1 MKKRTDV
8 IEYLAT
14 LALLWL
20 VSSCTTMTQ
29 TGTTYNSAKK
39 EMSDA
44 ARMRQAAK
52 ESQDVDN
59 ALLPPLTVEMPKV
72 DGRPI
77 EPRFDL
83 AVNNAPANQV
93 FMAIV
98 SGTRYSMVVHP
109 AVKDQLS
116 VNLRDVTVFE
126 ALDTIREVYGYE
138 YKVQGNR
145 ILIEPIGMQTRVYQV
160 NYLMSQRKGKTEM
173 RVTSGAISDSSNPLN
188 PGGTAQPT
196 VVSGTGVTTTGMESS
211 RISTSSNNDIWSEIS
226 AALKAIIGSEGGRNV
241 VMSPQ
246 AGVIVV
252 RALPAEL
259 RNVSEFLKT
268 MQVVVE
274 RQVMLEA
281 KIIEVQLSDTHKTG
295 VNWAAFGQG
304 PNSRVAGGVI
314 GPGTILTPNGQ
325 VSAFTARNP
334 DGTVA
339 ANSLIASTPGAP
351 GTIATLAGT
360 PGTLFGLAFQTSN
373 FAALISFLETQGDLQ
388 VLSSP
393 RIATLN
399 NQKAVLKVGT
409 DDFFV
414 TNITTNTT
422 TTGTTST
429 QSPTIT
435 VAPFFSGVALDVTPQ
450 IDEHNQ
456 IILHIHPSVSSVIER
471 TKDIDLGTAG
481 NFRLPLASS
490 TVSESDTIVRVSNSN
505 IVAIGGLMKE
515 TNSRESN
522 GVPGLGTLPV
532 VGTLFSSKSRS
543 IIKSELVILLK
554 PTVIENDA
562 TWRQDILDTKERID
576 AYQRGDRTTYR
587 PKAANTAGPMQ

>member
-1 MKKRTDV
+1 MKRRTDV
-8 IEYLAT
+8 IQYLAT
-14 LALLWL
+14 LAVLWL
-20 VSSCTTMTQ
+20 VSSCATMTQ

-44 ARMRQAAK
+44 ASMRQAAK
-52 ESQDVDN
+52 QSQEVDK
-59 ALLPPLTVEMPKV
+59 ALLPRLTVDMPKV

-77 EPRFDL
+77 EARFDL

-93 FMAIV
+93 FLAIV

-109 AVKDQLS
+109 EVKDQIS

-138 YKVQGNR
+138 YKVLGNR

-173 RVTSGAISDSSNPLN
+173 RVTSGAISDASNPAN
-188 PGGTAQPT
+188 GVVPQPT

-259 RNVSEFLKT
+259 RSVSEFLKT

-456 IILHIHPSVSSVIER
+456 IILHIHPSVSSVIEK

-515 TNSRESN
+515 TNSRDSN

-554 PTVIENDA
+554 PTVVENDA

-576 AYQRGDRTTYR
+576 AYLRSDHTTYR
-587 PKAANTAGPMQ
+587 PRAADAAGPMQ

>member
-1 MKKRTDV
+1 MRH
-8 IEYLAT
+8 
-14 LALLWL
+14 LLPML
-20 VSSCTTMTQ
+20 VLCLISACANVPQ
-29 TGTTYNSAKK
+29 TPGTTYNSAKK
-39 EMSDA
+39 EMSRAVKAQHA
-44 ARMRQAAK
+44 AVQA
-52 ESQDVDN
+52 EDVGK

-83 AVNNAPANQV
+83 AVNNAPAGQV

-98 SGTRYSMVVHP
+98 SGTRYSMIVHP
-109 AVKDQLS
+109 GIKDQIS

-145 ILIEPIGMQTRVYQV
+145 ILIEPLTLQTRVYQV
-160 NYLMSQRKGKTEM
+160 NYLMSQRKGKTEV
-173 RVTSGAISDSSNPLN
+173 RVTSGAISDSSST
-188 PGGTAQPT
+188 GAAAPT
-196 VVSGTGVTTTGMESS
+196 TNTTGAPSTSAMESS
-211 RISTSSNNDIWSEIS
+211 RISTTSNNDFWAEIGS
-226 AALKAIIGSEGGRNV
+226 ALKAIIGTEGGRNV

-252 RALPAEL
+252 RAFPSEL
-259 RNVSEFLKT
+259 RNVAEFLKT

-281 KIIEVQLSDTHKTG
+281 KIIEVQLSDGHQTG
-295 VNWAAFGQG
+295 VNWAAFSQG
-304 PNSRVAGGVI
+304 ANSRVAGGVI
-314 GPGTILTPNGQ
+314 SPGGTLTPSGTI
-325 VSAFTARNP
+325 SAFTSRNA
-334 DGTVA
+334 DGTVSTS
-339 ANSLIASTPGAP
+339 SLLSSDPAAP
-351 GTIATLAGT
+351 GNIAAGVGT
-360 PGTLFGLAFQTSN
+360 PGTLFGLALQTGN
-373 FAALISFLETQGDLQ
+373 FAALISFLETQGNLQ

-409 DDFFV
+409 DEFFV

-450 IDEHNQ
+450 IDENNQ
-456 IILHIHPSVSSVIER
+456 IILHIHPSVSSVAEK
-471 TKDIDLGTAG
+471 TKVIDLGTAG

-490 TVSESDTIVRVSNSN
+490 TISESDTIVRVSNSN

-515 TNSRESN
+515 TSARDSS
-522 GVPGLGTLPV
+522 GIPVLGTLPV
-532 VGTLFSSKSRS
+532 VGNLFSSKSRS
-543 IIKSELVILLK
+543 VVKSELVILLK

-562 TWRQDILDTKERID
+562 TWRQDMMDTKERID
-576 AYQRGDRTTYR
+576 AYERSDRPTYR
-587 PKAANTAGPMQ
+587 PKTDNSAAPAQ

>member
-1 MKKRTDV
+1 MKKTSDAMRQILPV
-8 IEYLAT
+8 LLLGLLSACAT
-14 LALLWL
+14 
-20 VSSCTTMTQ
+20 TTP
-29 TGTTYNSAKK
+29 TGTTYDSAKN
-39 EMSDA
+39 EMSNA
-44 ARMRQAAK
+44 SRQRQSSAQS
-52 ESQDVDN
+52 EDVGR

-83 AVNNAPANQV
+83 AVNNAPAGQV

-109 AVKDQLS
+109 GVKDQISL
-116 VNLRDVTVFE
+116 NLRDVTVFE

-145 ILIEPIGMQTRVYQV
+145 ILVEPLGLQTRVYQV
-160 NYLMSQRKGKTEM
+160 NYLMSQRKGKTEV
-173 RVTSGAISDSSNPLN
+173 RVTSGAISDSSNTGP
-188 PGGTAQPT
+188 TAQPSST
-196 VVSGTGVTTTGMESS
+196 SGTGASTTALESS
-211 RISTSSNNDIWSEIS
+211 RISTTSNNDFWAEID
-226 AALKAIIGSEGGRNV
+226 AALRAIVGKEGGRNV

-252 RALPAEL
+252 RALPSEL
-259 RNVSEFLKT
+259 RGVAEFLKT
-268 MQVVVE
+268 MQVVIE

-281 KIIEVQLSDTHKTG
+281 KIIEVQLSDSHQTG
-295 VNWAAFGQG
+295 VNWAAFSQG
-304 PNSRVAGGVI
+304 ANSRLAGGVL
-314 GPGTILTPNGQ
+314 GPGGIMTPSGTI
-325 VSAFTARNP
+325 SAFTSRNL
-334 DGTVA
+334 DGTVSTS
-339 ANSLIASTPGAP
+339 SLLSSNPAFPGA
-351 GTIATLAGT
+351 IAAGVGT

-373 FAALISFLETQGDLQ
+373 FAALISFLETQGNLQ

-409 DDFFV
+409 DEFFV

-435 VAPFFSGVALDVTPQ
+435 VSPFFSGVALDVTPQ
-450 IDEHNQ
+450 IDENNQ
-456 IILHIHPSVSSVIER
+456 IILHIHPSVSSVIEK
-471 TKDIDLGTAG
+471 TKNIDLGTSG
-481 NFRLPLASS
+481 SFRLPLASS
-490 TVSESDTIVRVSNSN
+490 TISESDTIVRVSNTN

-515 TNSRESN
+515 TTTRDSS
-522 GVPGLGTLPV
+522 GVPVLGTLPV
-532 VGTLFSSKSRS
+532 VGNLFSSKSRS
-543 IIKSELVILLK
+543 VTKSELVILLK

-576 AYQRGDRTTYR
+576 AYERSDRPTFR
-587 PKAANTAGPMQ
+587 PKPANSAAPAQ

>member
-1 MKKRTDV
+1 MKKPSDAVRQ
-8 IEYLAT
+8 ILAVF
-14 LALLWL
+14 LLGL
-20 VSSCTTMTQ
+20 LSACATTP
-29 TGTTYNSAKK
+29 TGTTYDSAKN
-39 EMSDA
+39 EMSSA
-44 ARMRQAAK
+44 SRPRQSSPQS
-52 ESQDVDN
+52 EDVGR
-59 ALLPPLTVEMPKV
+59 ALMPPLTVEMPKV

-83 AVNNAPANQV
+83 AVNNAPAGQV

-109 AVKDQLS
+109 GVKDQIS

-138 YKVQGNR
+138 YKVKGNR
-145 ILIEPIGMQTRVYQV
+145 ILVEPLGLQTRVYQV
-160 NYLMSQRKGKTEM
+160 NYLMSQRKGKTDV
-173 RVTSGAISDSSNPLN
+173 RVTSGAISDSSNTGP
-188 PGGTAQPT
+188 TAQP
-196 VVSGTGVTTTGMESS
+196 VVTGGTGPPTTSLESS
-211 RISTSSNNDIWSEIS
+211 RISTTSNNDFWAEID
-226 AALKAIIGSEGGRNV
+226 AALRAIVGKEGGRNV

-259 RNVSEFLKT
+259 RGVAEFLKT
-268 MQVVVE
+268 MQIVVE

-281 KIIEVQLSDTHKTG
+281 KIIEVQLSDSHQTG
-295 VNWAAFGQG
+295 VNWAAFSQG
-304 PNSRVAGGVI
+304 PNSRLAGGVL
-314 GPGTILTPNGQ
+314 GPGGTLTPSGTI
-325 VSAFTARNP
+325 SAFTAANA
-334 DGTVA
+334 DGTVSST
-339 ANSLIASTPGAP
+339 SLLSSNPAFPGA
-351 GTIATLAGT
+351 IAAGAGT

-373 FAALISFLETQGDLQ
+373 FAALISFLETQGNLQ

-409 DDFFV
+409 DEFFV

-435 VAPFFSGVALDVTPQ
+435 VSPFFSGVALDVTPQ
-450 IDEHNQ
+450 IDENNQ
-456 IILHIHPSVSSVIER
+456 IILHIHPSVSSVIEK
-471 TKDIDLGTAG
+471 TKNIDLGTSG
-481 NFRLPLASS
+481 SFRLPLASS
-490 TVSESDTIVRVSNSN
+490 TISESDTIVRVSNTN

-515 TNSRESN
+515 TTTRSTS
-522 GVPGLGTLPV
+522 GVPVLGNLPV
-532 VGTLFSSKSRS
+532 VGNLFSSKSS
-543 IIKSELVILLK
+543 AVAKSELVILLK

-576 AYQRGDRTTYR
+576 AYERSDRPTFR
-587 PKAANTAGPMQ
+587 PKADNSAAPAQ

>member
-1 MKKRTDV
+1 MKMTSDALRQIV
-8 IEYLAT
+8 PVLLLGLLSACAT
-14 LALLWL
+14 
-20 VSSCTTMTQ
+20 TTPI
-29 TGTTYNSAKK
+29 GTTYDSAKK
-39 EMSDA
+39 EMSNA
-44 ARMRQAAK
+44 SRQRQASAQS
-52 ESQDVDN
+52 EDVGR

-83 AVNNAPANQV
+83 AVNNAPAGQV

-109 AVKDQLS
+109 GVKDQIS
-116 VNLRDVTVFE
+116 VNLRDVTIFE

-145 ILIEPIGMQTRVYQV
+145 ILVEPLGMQTRVYQV
-160 NYLMSQRKGKTEM
+160 NYLMSQRKGKTEV
-173 RVTSGAISDSSNPLN
+173 RVTSGAISDTSSNSGPS
-188 PGGTAQPT
+188 AQPSST
-196 VVSGTGVTTTGMESS
+196 SGTGGSTTAHESS
-211 RISTSSNNDIWSEIS
+211 RISTTSNNDFWAEID
-226 AALKAIIGSEGGRNV
+226 AALRAIVGKEGGRNV

-252 RALPAEL
+252 RALPSEL
-259 RNVSEFLKT
+259 RGVAEFLKT
-268 MQVVVE
+268 MQVVIE

-281 KIIEVQLSDTHKTG
+281 KIIEVRLSDGHQSG
-295 VNWAAFGQG
+295 INWAAFGHDA
-304 PNSRVAGGVI
+304 NSRIAGGLLS
-314 GPGTILTPNGQ
+314 PGAILSPNGT
-325 VSAFTARNP
+325 VSAFTGRNA

-339 ANSLIASTPGAP
+339 GNSLLAANPASPGVIAAAVGSPGS
-351 GTIATLAGT
+351 
-360 PGTLFGLAFQTSN
+360 LFGLAFQTSN
-373 FAALISFLETQGDLQ
+373 FAALISFLETQGNLQ

-409 DDFFV
+409 DEFFV

-435 VAPFFSGVALDVTPQ
+435 VSPFFSGVALDVTPQ
-450 IDEHNQ
+450 IDENNQ
-456 IILHIHPSVSSVIER
+456 IILHIHPSVSSVIEK
-471 TKDIDLGTAG
+471 TKNIDLGTAG

-490 TVSESDTIVRVSNSN
+490 TISESDTIVRVSNSN

-515 TNSRESN
+515 TSTRESN
-522 GVPGLGTLPV
+522 GVPVLGTLPV
-532 VGTLFSSKSRS
+532 VGNLFSSKSRLFT
-543 IIKSELVILLK
+543 KSELVILLK

-576 AYQRGDRTTYR
+576 AYERSDRPTFR
-587 PKAANTAGPMQ
+587 PRPENSPAPAQ